1 MFDPKLKEALAHVQK
16 PGRYTGGE
24 PGSIYKEK
32 DKVDVR
38 FAFCFPDTY
47 EVGMSFLGEKILYE
61 LLNSHE
67 NWWCERAFMPWLDMK
82 AEMERLQLP
91 LYTMESKDPLTAFD
105 AVGFTLQYEL
115 SYTNILAM
123 LDLAG
128 IPFYAKDR
136 DDRWP
141 LIVAGG
147 PCACNAEPI
156 ADFFDVIQL
165 GEGENQLPAICAEIE
180 KAKKEGISKKQLLLN
195 IAKIPGVYIPAFY
208 DVTYHEDGRVKAI
221 TPNEPGIPAR
231 ITKAIIKDLN
241 QFAPPTNFVV
251 PMVGAIQDR
260 ASIEVLRGCVRGC
273 RFCQAG
279 FLYRPMRQRDASLL
293 NKAAQDL
300 CANTGYEELS
310 LSSLSTSDHGQLEE
324 LLDDLNEWAPKEHVS
339 LSLPSLRVDNF
350 SQSLIEKTTKVR
362 KSGLTFAAEAGTQ
375 RLRNVIN
382 KNVTW
387 DEIEKT
393 CTIAFNAG
401 YTSVKLYFMMGLP
414 TETMEDI
421 EGIAETAQKVVDLYY
436 KNTNHA
442 KGRGVQ
448 VTISCAC
455 FVPKPFTPFQFEGQD
470 TMELLREKQKHLL
483 ASVKS
488 KKISVSYHD
497 ADVSFIEAI
506 LAKGDR
512 RMGTVILSAWKKG
525 SKLDGW
531 YEYLDPQRWY
541 DAMAECGLDP
551 AFYANRHRDYDEV
564 MPWDHLDFCVSKE
577 FLIRENKIAR
587 QSATTPQCRE
597 RCSACGANCL
607 TGGGRCPANVDTI
620 TSDRPLAPIEK
631 QEQRP
636 QAELLEQPQKMRLF
650 FTKLDRAKYISHLD
664 MNRCMSRA
672 MRRADLPV
680 WYTGGFNP
688 HMYLTFPLPLSL
700 GCESSYECVDLKMV
714 QAVDPQEVVG
724 RLNPCLPPDIQ
735 VFRAAAPQMDQKEIA
750 WADYEMQLAGG
761 ENFAE
766 KLEEYL
772 NQPAIMVVKKT
783 KKGEKEIDIRPH
795 FSVQKLEVRDGG
807 VYATMRFATGIE
819 LNINPTLLLDNAP
832 FLLRVISLKRVM
844 VYNKELQPF
853 C

>member
-1 MFDPKLKEALAHVQK
+1 MFDPKLKEALGRVQK

-24 PGSIYKEK
+24 PGSVYKDKE
-32 DKVDVR
+32 KVDVR

-61 LLNSHE
+61 LLNRHE

-82 AEMERLQLP
+82 AEMERLGLP

-128 IPFYAKDR
+128 IPFYSRDR
-136 DDRWP
+136 DERWP

-156 ADFFDVIQL
+156 ADFFDVVQL
-165 GEGENQLPAICAEIE
+165 GEGENQLPSICAEIE
-180 KAKKEGISKKQLLLN
+180 KAKKEGGVSKKELLLR

-208 DVTYHEDGRVKAI
+208 DVTYCEDGRVKAI

-241 QFAPPTNFVV
+241 EFVPPTNFVV

-350 SQSLIEKTTKVR
+350 SESLIEKTTKVR

-401 YTSVKLYFMMGLP
+401 YTAVKLYFMMGLP
-414 TETMEDI
+414 TETLDDI
-421 EGIAETAQKVVDLYY
+421 KGIADTAQQVVDLFY
-436 KNTNHA
+436 KIPNRP
-442 KGRGVQ
+442 KGKGVQ
-448 VTISCAC
+448 VTISVAC
-455 FVPKPFTPFQFEGQD
+455 FVPKPDTPFQFCAQD
-470 TMELLREKQKHLL
+470 RRESLREKQKYLL
-483 ASVKS
+483 SCVHS
-488 KKISVSYHD
+488 RKIKVNYHD
-497 ADVSFIEAI
+497 STTSVLEGVF
-506 LAKGDR
+506 AKGDR
-512 RMGTVILSAWKKG
+512 RLGRVIETAFENGAFFDTWEEYFNYDRW
-525 SKLDGW
+525 LD
-531 YEYLDPQRWY
+531 
-541 DAMAECGLDP
+541 AFKTCGLDP
-551 AFYANRHRDYDEV
+551 DFYNYRTIGLDEV
-564 MPWDHLDFCVSKE
+564 TPWDHLDVGVTKAH
-577 FLIRENKIAR
+577 LVREYNKALEAKTTQPCNR
-587 QSATTPQCRE
+587 Q
-597 RCSACGANCL
+597 CSACGANKL
-607 TGGGRCPANVDTI
+607 IGGPCFDYSKN
-620 TSDRPLAPIEK
+620 
-631 QEQRP
+631 
-636 QAELLEQPQKMRLF
+636 LL
-650 FTKLDRAKYISHLD
+650 
-664 MNRCMSRA
+664 
-672 MRRADLPV
+672 
-680 WYTGGFNP
+680 
-688 HMYLTFPLPLSL
+688 
-700 GCESSYECVDLKMV
+700 
-714 QAVDPQEVVG
+714 
-724 RLNPCLPPDIQ
+724 
-735 VFRAAAPQMDQKEIA
+735 
-750 WADYEMQLAGG
+750 
-761 ENFAE
+761 
-766 KLEEYL
+766 
-772 NQPAIMVVKKT
+772 
-783 KKGEKEIDIRPH
+783 
-795 FSVQKLEVRDGG
+795 
-807 VYATMRFATGIE
+807 
-819 LNINPTLLLDNAP
+819 
-832 FLLRVISLKRVM
+832 
-844 VYNKELQPF
+844 
-853 C
+853 